1 MATSQ
6 PPPGDQAPPATPLA
20 PACLRRPRAGKAP
33 GSGSSGPSQ
42 FPAQAVRVL
51 SKEKKDRW
59 KEEPRLVKI
68 RNDVTLATRREKL
81 LFGAEG
87 IRQDKALAE
96 REGSRGQVGGTD
108 GGETEGVWGQRDM
121 IQKRRKGELKLKR
134 DKGYFGL
141 SWCLRGKESTC
152 QCRKHGVSTCSGTI
166 PRAQRQRVSP
176 HLWKLAMRTQCSQK

>member
-1 MATSQ
+1 M
-6 PPPGDQAPPATPLA
+6 
-20 PACLRRPRAGKAP
+20 
-33 GSGSSGPSQ
+33 
-42 FPAQAVRVL
+42 
-51 SKEKKDRW
+51 SKEKKHRW

-141 SWCLRGKESTC
+141 SWCLRGKEPTC
-152 QCRKHGVSTCSGTI
+152 QCRRHRRYMLSPWVKKIPWRRKWQPSPVLLPGKPHGLRSLVS
-166 PRAQRQRVSP
+166 
-176 HLWKLAMRTQCSQK
+176 